1 MFVNIIST
9 TVGLS
14 SRPSTTKLLRCT
26 LNRNSTP
33 NRTRWL
39 SNGGSEHESKA
50 LDVCFMMLLM
60 EYWGHLG
67 PGVIKENTFIT
78 LGYISAIAGRLGD
91 TYQDIAEIAIE
102 SHLWELMG
110 FMDTADRGHLHMY
123 STVPNHVTPIMQW
136 KCVSLIVG
144 IAALSADNKWN
155 TATTAN
161 THKDMG
167 KLTDWFQLPDMH
179 KGKEVLCDQKGS
191 HYTLID
197 ECIHEANSAQL
208 SCREH
213 RDSLISIRQSLSH
226 RHYCFRDLRIGS
238 AYNYERASETY
249 EDGERER
256 DRLGIAKL

>member
-102 SHLWELMG
+102 SHLWVTHGLHG
-110 FMDTADRGHLHMY
+110 HGWSRALTHVLDRPKPCY
-123 STVPNHVTPIMQW
+123 PDYTVEVCIFNR
-136 KCVSLIVG
+136 
-144 IAALSADNKWN
+144 WN
-155 TATTAN
+155 
-161 THKDMG
+161 
-167 KLTDWFQLPDMH
+167 
-179 KGKEVLCDQKGS
+179 C
-191 HYTLID
+191 
-197 ECIHEANSAQL
+197 C
-208 SCREH
+208 
-213 RDSLISIRQSLSH
+213 LISRQ
-226 RHYCFRDLRIGS
+226 
-238 AYNYERASETY
+238 
-249 EDGERER
+249 
-256 DRLGIAKL
+256 

>member
-1 MFVNIIST
+1 
-9 TVGLS
+9 
-14 SRPSTTKLLRCT
+14 
-26 LNRNSTP
+26 
-33 NRTRWL
+33 
-39 SNGGSEHESKA
+39 
-50 LDVCFMMLLM
+50 M

-161 THKDMG
+161 THKDMAS
-167 KLTDWFQLPDMH
+167 W
-179 KGKEVLCDQKGS
+179 
-191 HYTLID
+191 LID
-197 ECIHEANSAQL
+197 
-208 SCREH
+208 
-213 RDSLISIRQSLSH
+213 
-226 RHYCFRDLRIGS
+226 F
-238 AYNYERASETY
+238 NYQTRTK
-249 EDGERER
+249 
-256 DRLGIAKL
+256 AKKSYAIKRGPIILW